1 MQNFEKL
8 DEGKHQATVVG
19 AQWLWRSQDLGKRG
33 TQGGGGGAAYSIYS
47 NNTEGIIIWFRN
59 RNRNTAQGE
68 VHGENVL

>member
-33 TQGGGGGAAYSIYS
+33 TQGGEPRIPYIQIIQKALEYGSG
-47 NNTEGIIIWFRN
+47 TETETLPRGKF
-59 RNRNTAQGE
+59 TE
-68 VHGENVL
+68 KMFCKK